1 MNKPLIILAA
11 LTLFC
16 CITTLHAAS
25 WSGCRCIR
33 TVSKPVPLGV
43 IDKIEVIPPSGR
55 CRRVERIIYRKNGSK
70 VCINPNAEWFLGFL
84 RAMDRRN
91 HEAFSSTT
99 QPPTASVGF

>member
-84 RAMDRRN
+84 RAMDRKGCAKRGATSCV
-91 HEAFSSTT
+91 HRRL
-99 QPPTASVGF
+99 